1 MISIKDYA
9 SSRGISYEAVRQSIK
24 RHTSELSDHLHK
36 QGRKTLLDAEAVE
49 ILDQYRNNAVTVQ
62 PQTTELENMEYISN
76 LKDEIIRLQN
86 ENAEL
91 LKERQKGIEAS
102 VRLELMTD
110 ASEKQ
115 ERKIEALEAE
125 IRSYHRTIF
134 GLYRKASPEK

>member
-1 MISIKDYA
+1 MITIKEYA
-9 SSRGISYEAVRQSIK
+9 NNRCISYEAVRQSIK
-24 RHTSELSDHLHK
+24 RHQKELSDHLHK

-49 ILDQYRNNAVTVQ
+49 ILDQYRNSAILVQ
-62 PQTTELENMEYISN
+62 PRNDLENMEYISS

-91 LKERQKGIEAS
+91 LKDRQKGIEAT
-102 VRLELMTD
+102 VRLELITD

-125 IRSYHRTIF
+125 LRSYHKSIF
-134 GLYRKASPEK
+134 GFYRKSN

>member
-1 MISIKDYA
+1 MITIKDYA

-24 RHTSELSDHLHK
+24 RHHSEVSEHLHK

-49 ILDQYRNNAVTVQ
+49 ILDRYRNNTVTVQ
-62 PQTTELENMEYISN
+62 PQTNVEQLEYISA

-102 VRLELMTD
+102 VRLELMTNTT
-110 ASEKQ
+110 EKQ
-115 ERKIEALEAE
+115 ERKIEALETELRA
-125 IRSYHRTIF
+125 YHKTIF

>member
-1 MISIKDYA
+1 MITIKQYA
-9 SSRGISYEAVRQSIK
+9 SSRGVSYEAVRQTIK
-24 RHTSELSDHLHK
+24 RHHAEVSEHLHK
-36 QGRKTLLDAEAVE
+36 EGRRTLLDAEAVE
-49 ILDQYRNNAVTVQ
+49 ILDRYRNNTVTVQ
-62 PQTTELENMEYISN
+62 PQTDLENMEYISN

-86 ENAEL
+86 ENNEL